1 MLPLPTFSVLSPRGV
16 EDAALMLADHPNAR
30 LIAGGTDL
38 LPSMK
43 YGLFTPPTLIRLG
56 GIQALQEISDLEGGG
71 LRIGAGVTLRAVG
84 RDARVRR
91 LYPALAAATRTI
103 ATSTIQAMGTLGGNL
118 MLDTRCAWYNQSTFW
133 RGALG
138 GCLKCHSAP
147 EGAICH
153 VAPKGKGCYAAHSAD
168 TAPGLLLYGA
178 EVELVSTRGARRVA
192 VSALYGDDGRDWIR
206 RAPDELL
213 SAVILPP
220 PPPGAVV
227 HRKLRAR
234 GSIDYPLLLT
244 AVAFDPEAGP
254 RVVVS
259 SVGPRP
265 VELSGVAEAWG
276 QGGADAVAE
285 VAYKQVSP
293 LSTHVWPAT
302 WRKKMVRVEVRRALE
317 AAVAA
322 AASA

>member
-1 MLPLPTFSVLSPRGV
+1 MLPLPTFSVLSPRAV
-16 EDAALMLADHPNAR
+16 SDAAQMLTDHPQAR

-56 GIQALQEISDLEGGG
+56 GVSALRELAVTEAGG

-84 RDARVRR
+84 RDARVLSR
-91 LYPALAAATRTI
+91 YPALAAATRTI

-168 TAPGLLLYGA
+168 TAPGLLLYDA

-192 VSALYGDDGRDWIR
+192 VAALYGDDGRDWIR

-213 SAVILPP
+213 TAVILPP
-220 PPPGAVV
+220 PPAGRVV

-244 AVAFDPEAGP
+244 AVAFDPDRGP

-265 VELSGVAEAWG
+265 VELAGVAEAWRA
-276 QGGADAVAE
+276 GGVEAVAE
-285 VAYKQVSP
+285 AAYKQVSP
-293 LSTHVWPAT
+293 LSTHVWPAP

-317 AAVAA
+317 EAITG
-322 AASA
+322 ASA

>member
-1 MLPLPTFSVLSPRGV
+1 MLPLPTFSVLSPRSV
-16 EDAALMLADHPNAR
+16 ADAVGMLTDHPEAR

-43 YGLFTPPTLIRLG
+43 YGLFSPPALIRLG
-56 GIQALQEISDLEGGG
+56 GVAALQDITTTEEGG
-71 LRIGAGVTLRAVG
+71 LRIGSGATLRAVG
-84 RDARVRR
+84 RDPRVQR
-91 LYPALAAATRTI
+91 LYPALAAATRTV

-118 MLDTRCAWYNQSTFW
+118 MLDTRCAWYNQSSFW

-138 GCLKCHSAP
+138 GCLKCHSGP

-178 EVELVSTRGARRVA
+178 EVELVSSRGARQVA
-192 VSALYGDDGRDWIR
+192 VSALYGEDGRDWIR

-213 SAVILPP
+213 TAVILPP

-234 GSIDYPLLLT
+234 ASIDYPLLLT
-244 AVAFDPEAGP
+244 AAAFDPEGGP

-259 SVGPRP
+259 AVGPRP
-265 VELSGVAEAWG
+265 ILLSGLAEAFRDGGVEAVAEAG
-276 QGGADAVAE
+276 
-285 VAYKQVSP
+285 YKQVSP

-317 AAVAA
+317 AAISAA
-322 AASA
+322 